1 MSARYYK
8 DGSEILI
15 EQKGYPNYG
24 KYKLYQEDINR
35 MDLNGEILAKLKQ
48 NLPKFFMRIK

>member
-1 MSARYYK
+1 MQK
-8 DGSEILI
+8 INLKHD
-15 EQKGYPNYG
+15 QKGYPNYG